1 MTGANTGYVLS
12 ITNSSTTGNSSSNPL
27 YIMGK
32 GSITN
37 WGPVE
42 IDIPSTYTLT
52 ANSLVYITRTSLNFG
67 PGGDASAILIG
78 ELDTANNK
86 LTVSPSADTGTV
98 ATTFNFMIVN
108 FDY

>member
-1 MTGANTGYVLS
+1 
-12 ITNSSTTGNSSSNPL
+12 
-27 YIMGK
+27 MGK

-42 IDIPSTYTLT
+42 IEIPSAYTLT
-52 ANSLVYITRTSLNFG
+52 ANSLVYITRTSIDYQY
-67 PGGDASAILIG
+67 DASAVLIG
-78 ELDTANNK
+78 ELDIVNNK
-86 LTVSPSADTGTV
+86 LIIKPSASTGAV

>member
-1 MTGANTGYVLS
+1 
-12 ITNSSTTGNSSSNPL
+12 
-27 YIMGK
+27 MGK

-42 IDIPSTYTLT
+42 IDIPSAYTLT
-52 ANSLVYITRTSLNFG
+52 ANSLVYITRTSIDY
-67 PGGDASAILIG
+67 PYDASAVLIG
-78 ELDTANNK
+78 ELDIINNK
-86 LTVSPSADTGTV
+86 LIVKPSTSTGTV